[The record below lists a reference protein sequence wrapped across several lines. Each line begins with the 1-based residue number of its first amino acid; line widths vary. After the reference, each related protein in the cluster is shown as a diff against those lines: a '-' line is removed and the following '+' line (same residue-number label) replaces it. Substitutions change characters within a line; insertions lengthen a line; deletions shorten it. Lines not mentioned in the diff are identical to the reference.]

1 MMSVYVAMFVLQDR
15 HKEANMQIFLDLTVH
30 LFVTK
35 NTLLCCKK
43 MLLTEYIH
51 FCCCCFVFSH
61 KSTTSNAGPQIFCPE
76 FLSEF
81 SF

>member
-30 LFVTK
+30 LFVTT

-43 MLLTEYIH
+43 NITYRIYSFLLLL
-51 FCCCCFVFSH
+51 FCFF
-61 KSTTSNAGPQIFCPE
+61 PQIYHIKRRPPD
-76 FLSEF
+76 FLF
-81 SF
+81 

>member
-35 NTLLCCKK
+35 THCFAVKKNVTYRIYSFLL
-43 MLLTEYIH
+43 LL
-51 FCCCCFVFSH
+51 FCFF
-61 KSTTSNAGPQIFCPE
+61 PQIYQIKRRPPNL
-76 FLSEF
+76 LS
-81 SF
+81 

>member
-30 LFVTK
+30 LFVTT

-43 MLLTEYIH
+43 ILLTEYIH
-51 FCCCCFVFSH
+51 FCCCCCCFF
-61 KSTTSNAGPQIFCPE
+61 PQIYHIKRRPPD
-76 FLSEF
+76 FLF
-81 SF
+81 

>member
-1 MMSVYVAMFVLQDR
+1 MSVYVAMFVLQDR

-35 NTLLCCKK
+35 THCFAVKK

>member
-1 MMSVYVAMFVLQDR
+1 MMSVSVAMFVLQDR

-30 LFVTK
+30 LFVTT

-43 MLLTEYIH
+43 YYLQNI
-51 FCCCCFVFSH
+51 FIFVVVVLFF
-61 KSTTSNAGPQIFCPE
+61 PQIYHIKRRPPN
-76 FLSEF
+76 FLLEF

>member
-30 LFVTK
+30 LFVTT

-43 MLLTEYIH
+43 ILLTEYIR
-51 FCCCCFVFSH
+51 FCCCCFVFS
-61 KSTTSNAGPQIFCPE
+61 PQIYHIKRRPPD
-76 FLSEF
+76 FLF
-81 SF
+81 